1 MTVPWDFRSRTWP
14 HSLLGPH
21 FAHSVIAA
29 HNCYVMGEMRSQV
42 TQVSPTP
49 APPPHRTLTED
60 RALLR
65 AWQQPSLCLSTEE
78 W

>member
-49 APPPHRTLTED
+49 APAPPPHVNRRPRIATGVAA
-60 RALLR
+60 AL
-65 AWQQPSLCLSTEE
+65 PVSLD
-78 W
+78 